1 MRMKVHNK
9 GQVVI
14 PVDIRRQLDI
24 SIGDHLDVEVD
35 VEQGQIRLRKPVTS
49 VSYRVGGSLASFAA
63 DKPFPSTEEAAQALR
78 DALTRGA

>member
-35 VEQGQIRLRKPVTS
+35 VERGQIRLHKPASS
-49 VSYRVGGSLASFAA
+49 VSYRVGGSLASLAA
-63 DKPFPSTEEAAQALR
+63 DKPFPSGEDVDQALR
-78 DALTRGA
+78 NSLIDGA